1 MAKNTNG
8 EDHQIIFSMVNVSK
22 TIQQTQKTILKNIY
36 LSFYYGAKIAIVGA
50 NGAGKSTLMKIIAGI
65 DTQFQGQVVFSRN
78 EYSVGYLEQ
87 DPKLDPNKTVKECV
101 MEGVQH
107 VYDALAEY
115 DEINNKFGLPE
126 YYENP
131 DKMDELFQ
139 RQAELQDI
147 IDSTDAFNID
157 SKLERAM
164 AALSCPPA
172 DENVAHL
179 SGGECRRVALC
190 RLLLQAPD
198 VLLLDEPT
206 NHLDLESINWLE
218 QHLSQ
223 YPGTVIAVT
232 HDRYFVDETAGWI
245 LELDRGEGIPW
256 KGNYT
261 SWLEQKTQR
270 MAQEEKTASKRRRA
284 LENELEWV
292 RMSPSGRH
300 AKSKARLNSYDKL
313 LNEDQSVKEQKLEI
327 YIPNGERLGNK
338 VINAID
344 VKKAFGQRVLFEHL
358 NFNLPPNG
366 IIGVVGPNGT
376 GKTTLFRMI
385 MGIEKPTSGNF
396 EVGETVTIAYVDQQH
411 KDLNPDKTIYQAI
424 SNGQELIK
432 VGKRE
437 VNARAYLSRFNF
449 SGADQEKLVGV
460 LSGGERNRLH
470 LAMTLKE
477 GANTILLDE
486 PTNDLDINT
495 IRALEDA
502 LEDFAGCAVI
512 ISHDRWFLDRIC
524 THILSFEDEEP
535 VYYEGSYSDYEAWRI
550 KRNGGQEKTVRYRKL
565 LAD

>member
-1 MAKNTNG
+1 MLSYLT
-8 EDHQIIFSMVNVSK
+8 
-22 TIQQTQKTILKNIY
+22 LKNFKCFEEQ
-36 LSFYYGAKIAIVGA
+36 SFALGNLTIVAGA

-179 SGGECRRVALC
+179 SGGGCRRVALC

-477 GANTILLDE
+477 GANTIILDE

-565 LAD
+565 MAD

>member
-449 SGADQEKLVGV
+449 SGADQEKSVGV

-550 KRNGGQEKTVRYRKL
+550 KRNGVQEKTVRYRKL
-565 LAD
+565 MAD